1 MSTTHSHSDVP
12 VKRQLLKIGLEIFP
26 VYGDEQLGW
35 SVEAA
40 DLYAQTPP
48 GFRYGSIDEI
58 FFALVNLNLCPEGQ
72 A

>member
-1 MSTTHSHSDVP
+1 MRTAHSRSDVT
-12 VKRQLLKIGLEIFP
+12 VKTQLLKIGMEVFP

-40 DLYAQTPP
+40 DLYPQIPSC
-48 GFRYGSIDEI
+48 FRYRSIDEI
-58 FFALVNLNLCPEGQ
+58 FFALVNLNLCPEGR